1 MQMELRHRVAQRVV
15 VPLAQLFMEV
25 FDREAAVELPIQAQY
40 PLDLRHRGAPWRP
53 RQASVVLT
61 FQTVIA
67 MTVTP
72 APEGALTDPKQ
83 FSRFHLAQLQPL
95 RAAKNIRET
104 HPAYPLVNARP
115 VHEIP
120 QSWRST

>member
-1 MQMELRHRVAQRVV
+1 
-15 VPLAQLFMEV
+15 
-25 FDREAAVELPIQAQY
+25 
-40 PLDLRHRGAPWRP
+40 
-53 RQASVVLT
+53 
-61 FQTVIA
+61 

-83 FSRFHLAQLQPL
+83 FRRLHLAQLRPL